1 MNHLLQSSSK
11 KLPSGISLVL
21 AILLAVLANSASAQE
36 GEQTVS
42 FRTPGIEL
50 VFQPPLRSGVNS
62 INPANIEVHRLNLL
76 VNLFENYLQYLNRLQ
91 KIAAGTSLRVLYA
104 PDQSVESWT
113 DDAKVI
119 RLRETGLNTFL
130 SQVNQFLKER
140 SGTDANYLLESAD
153 SLFTIPDQMLRPI
166 SKVAMR
172 TELINHSFFQKSLEP
187 DTDFCVVDDHQV
199 VTARP
204 FKRSNRLFLMT
215 DTNDICKADMLLD
228 QASSWYADLSASG
241 DGKFVAFTDGLKP
254 MVMPITASEGKRLF
268 TDDNLILLTMQWAP
282 EKPLLAGLVLNNS
295 NQERSFFLYDAAAG
309 TMLALGQEELAE
321 AANFVNP
328 YVCWSPD
335 NKRLLLTSARSV
347 HLIDLEAG
355 KVITNIV
362 RVPNE
367 IAESIWSDDSAS
379 FALVEIIGQARQR
392 YIFDDLDYRK
402 SVLHRYRI
410 QPDFSVSEDH
420 AQRVESR
427 NTIKLVSFWTSDRVL
442 YLEGRL
448 ISKKLNTPFWDLST
462 AFTANVTA
470 APATA
475 AERDSSSVI
484 SSPSTL
490 PMQYLYV
497 FRNLDSKFKNIY
509 DAGFNHSNSLY
520 TDKFANIWFIGLR
533 KPEEITRQTNV
544 YSHRAVPYPFPEHN
558 VSVLSEVPA
567 KKMTQLL
574 KFLEE
579 YNLRL
584 IRFNSDIS
592 RMFMLANF
600 SGPLNLW
607 SGDLRKIVD
616 GLGSSKE

>member
-1 MNHLLQSSSK
+1 MNHLQNSSK
-11 KLPSGISLVL
+11 TLPFKIFLVL
-21 AILLAVLANSASAQE
+21 IILLTVLLVPVSAQE

-50 VFQPPLRSGVNS
+50 VFQPPLRSSINS
-62 INPANIEVHRLNLL
+62 ANPANIEVPRLNLM
-76 VNLFENYLQYLNRLQ
+76 VNLFENYLQYLNHLQ
-91 KIAAGTSLRVLYA
+91 KIATGTSLRLLYA
-104 PDQSVESWT
+104 PEQSIENWT
-113 DDAKVI
+113 DDAKFI
-119 RLRETGLNTFL
+119 RLREIGLNTFL

-153 SLFTIPDQMLRPI
+153 SLFTIPDQLLRQT

-172 TELINHSFFQKSLEP
+172 TELINHSCFQKSLEP
-187 DTDFCVVDDHQV
+187 DTDFCVIDDHQV

-204 FKRSNRLFLMT
+204 FRRSNRLFLMT
-215 DTNDICKADMLLD
+215 DVNDVCKADLLLK
-228 QASSWYADLSASG
+228 QSNVWYADLAASG
-241 DGKFVAFTDGLKP
+241 DGKYIAFTDGMKP
-254 MVMPITASEGKRLF
+254 MVMAITASEGQRLF
-268 TDDNLILLTMQWAP
+268 SDDNLILLSMQWAP
-282 EKPLLAGLVLNNS
+282 KKPLLTGMVLNNS

-309 TMLALGQEELAE
+309 SMLDLGKEKLTEIS
-321 AANFVNP
+321 NFLNP
-328 YVCWSPD
+328 YTCWSPD
-335 NKRLLLTSARSV
+335 SRRVMLTSARSV

-355 KVITNIV
+355 KVVTNIV

-367 IAESIWSDDSAS
+367 IGELIWSDDSNS
-379 FALVEIIGQARQR
+379 FALVEVIGQARQR

-410 QPDFSVSEDH
+410 RPDFSVSEDH

-427 NTIKLVSFWTSDRVL
+427 NTIKLVSFWTNDRVL

-448 ISKKLNTPFWDLST
+448 ISKKLNTPFWDLSSAFKANLT
-462 AFTANVTA
+462 AG
-470 APATA
+470 PATA

-497 FRNLDSKFKNIY
+497 FRNLDSKLKNIY
-509 DAGFNHSNSLY
+509 DAGFNHSNNLF
-520 TDKFANIWFIGLR
+520 TDKFENIWFIGLR
-533 KPEEITRQTNV
+533 RPEEVSQQSNV
-544 YSHRAVPYPFPEHN
+544 YNHRAAPYPFPEHN
-558 VSVLSEVPA
+558 VSVLSGIPTN
-567 KKMTQLL
+567 KMALLL

-584 IRFNSDIS
+584 IRFNSKTS
-592 RMFMLANF
+592 RMFLLANF

-607 SGDLRKIVD
+607 SGSLRKIVD
-616 GLGSSKE
+616 GLGNGNN